1 MNETLYYIQNTGFSG
16 NCLKWWAIDGKG
28 YTLNLDAA
36 WKVPKANAEA
46 ICRDRP
52 QQDIMW
58 PVDEIDAV
66 ASRHLNIEALTMEQ
80 KAKAAGR

>member
-1 MNETLYYIQNTGFSG
+1 MKEILYYIQNTGFSG
-16 NCLKWWAIDGKG
+16 NCLKWWAVDGKG

-36 WKVPKANAEA
+36 WKVPEDKARA
-46 ICRDRP
+46 IAADRP

-66 ASRHLNIEALTMEQ
+66 ASRHLNFEALTMEQ
-80 KAKAAGR
+80 KTKASGR